1 MTLPVTVR
9 SRARIEILEQFYYY
23 GESAGL
29 RTANRFLAAVE
40 RTASLIS
47 RYQGIGRTC
56 DFAISGLKGM
66 RRTPVRSFPQFI
78 LFYLANDAG
87 IEIIR
92 VLHGARDI
100 ESIFREE
107 ERD

>member
-1 MTLPVTVR
+1 
-9 SRARIEILEQFYYY
+9 
-23 GESAGL
+23 
-29 RTANRFLAAVE
+29 
-40 RTASLIS
+40 
-47 RYQGIGRTC
+47 
-56 DFAISGLKGM
+56 M
-66 RRTPVRSFPQFI
+66 RRTPVRGFRQFI
-78 LFYLANDAG
+78 LFYRANDAG

>member
-1 MTLPVTVR
+1 MSLPVTVR

-23 GESAGL
+23 GESADL

-47 RYQGIGRTC
+47 THQGIGRIC
-56 DFAISGLKGM
+56 DFGIAALKGM
-66 RRTPVRSFPQFI
+66 RRTPVRGFRQFV
-78 LFYLANDAG
+78 LFYRANDAG

-100 ESIFREE
+100 ESIFREQ